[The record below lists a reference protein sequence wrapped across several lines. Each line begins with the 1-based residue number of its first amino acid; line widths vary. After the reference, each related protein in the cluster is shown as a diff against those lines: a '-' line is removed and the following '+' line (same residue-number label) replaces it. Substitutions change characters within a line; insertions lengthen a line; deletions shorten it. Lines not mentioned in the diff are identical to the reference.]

1 MTSQADIDRQVAD
14 LRRHNALYRAGKPEI
29 SDMDYDALVEA
40 LRALDP
46 QNAWLHQV
54 EPEQLPGSKVRHGT
68 PMLSTEKAYTRE
80 QLQRWVDRVHKAG
93 AELSITDIEFKIT
106 PKLDGLAGLDEGGIL
121 ATRGNGRVGTD
132 ITRAYGR
139 GVVPVSGR
147 NLGKGEIVIS
157 LAWFTEHA
165 KGEFDH
171 PRNMCVGIISA
182 DTINPTAQRA
192 LDAGAVRFVPY
203 TTLPT
208 WRGTGTELVERTGE
222 ITDSLRQV
230 DYALDGMVA
239 ETTNSELRAHMGAT
253 SHHNR
258 WQIAIKERG
267 ETAETTV
274 NNIAWQTG
282 RTGNITPV
290 LLVEPV
296 KLSGATISRVTGHHA
311 GMVRDR
317 ALGAGCRIRII
328 RSGEVIPK
336 LEEVL
341 KPAEQVILPEVCP
354 SCSNTLIWVNDFLN
368 CDNGPVC
375 PAQVETGLRHWF
387 KTLSTADNWG
397 PKTITRVVAA
407 GYVTLEQ
414 LYAIT
419 GQDLLDLGF
428 GDGQTANLLAALT
441 ASRNEQVEDARF
453 LAAFGIKDLGV
464 GDSRKLLQSF
474 RLENLHELDADRL
487 LQVKGFGEVTSRS
500 IVDGLKARWSTIT
513 HMMALG
519 FNLERTPLASE
530 APKVDSPI
538 AGKRILFTGKMVQG
552 SRDEMK
558 DQARDLGAVLA
569 SSISKNLDLLVIGEK
584 ASPSKISK
592 AEKADVQILT
602 EAAYLALLATA

>member
-1 MTSQADIDRQVAD
+1 
-14 LRRHNALYRAGKPEI
+14 
-29 SDMDYDALVEA
+29 
-40 LRALDP
+40 
-46 QNAWLHQV
+46 
-54 EPEQLPGSKVRHGT
+54 
-68 PMLSTEKAYTRE
+68 MLSTEKAYTRE
-80 QLQRWVDRVHKAG
+80 QLQRWVDRVNKAG
-93 AELSITDIEFKIT
+93 AELGISDIEFKIT

-182 DTINPTAQRA
+182 DNVNPTAQRA

-208 WRGTGTELVERTGE
+208 WRGNGAELVERTGE
-222 ITDSLRQV
+222 ITETLRQV

-239 ETTNSELRAHMGAT
+239 ETTNSALRAHMGAT

-274 NNIAWQTG
+274 NDIAWQTG

-341 KPAEQVILPEVCP
+341 KPADQVILPEVCP
-354 SCSNTLIWVNDFLN
+354 SCSNTLTWVNDFLN
-368 CDNGPVC
+368 CDNGPGC

-419 GQDLLDLGF
+419 GQELLDLGF
-428 GDGQTANLLAALT
+428 GDGQTANLLTALT

-474 RLENLHELDADRL
+474 RLESLNELDADRL
-487 LQVKGFGEVTSRS
+487 VQVKGFGEVTSRS
-500 IVDGLKARWSTIT
+500 IVDGLKARWSTIS

-519 FNLERTPLASE
+519 FHLERTPLASE

-558 DQARDLGAVLA
+558 EQARDLGAVLA

-602 EAAYLALLATA
+602 EAAYLALLATG